1 MLAEVLHAK
10 EEHKSTKNI
19 AASAQATLARGI
31 ATIAV
36 EAAEAAGTKN
46 VGLSGGV
53 AYNKAIVKT
62 VDEMCDAHGFILFTN
77 TKVPRGDGGVSF
89 GQAVLTA
96 MVKSGNYSLKLH
108 DT

>member
-1 MLAEVLHAK
+1 LLAEVLRAK
-10 EEHKSTKNI
+10 VERKSVKNI

-31 ATIAV
+31 AMIAM
-36 EAAEAAGTKN
+36 EAAESAGIKN

-62 VDEMCDAHGFILFTN
+62 VGELCDARGFALFTN
-77 TKVPRGDGGVSF
+77 TKVPRGDGGISF

-96 MVKSGNYSLKLH
+96 MVKSGDRDLTL
-108 DT
+108 